1 MPVKKSQSSAKT
13 KSRKAPRASAGSRAR
28 GGPLPPY
35 GVAIQNAIASG
46 DVREMRKVAAATRKW
61 LGEVKTSLAAM
72 EKSVKDL
79 EG

>member
-1 MPVKKSQSSAKT
+1 MPNKKSQSSAKT
-13 KSRKAPRASAGSRAR
+13 KATKTKRARAGSLAQ

-35 GVAIQNAIASG
+35 GVAIRNAIASG

-61 LGEVKTSLAAM
+61 MREVQTSLAAM
-72 EKSVKDL
+72 EKSVKNL